1 MTSREIEA
9 RLDPAMR
16 AALAES
22 ASRLQGARKIGW
34 DDLAAA
40 RAAYAAE
47 RGYWNTDRPELAA
60 VRDFKVAGPHGEIP
74 LRLYR
79 PTAAPTLPLLVYLH
93 GGGYVL
99 GSIDTHD
106 RAMRL
111 LALKSGAA
119 VLGVDYRL
127 APEHRF
133 PAQLEE
139 TAAVLDW
146 LAADGAAAGLDAGR
160 FALGGD
166 SAGAHLALGT
176 TIMRR
181 AGFAQPKAL
190 ILYYGA
196 YGLAD
201 SGSMRRFAGN
211 STGLTRADMEFF
223 YASYSGDRPLIDDPR
238 LDCLSADLAGLPPA
252 FILGVEL
259 DPLLDDSLTLAALME
274 DAGVPHRLLR
284 YDGVLHGFIHYS
296 RAVPQAMRALD
307 EGAAALRDW
316 L

>member
-1 MTSREIEA
+1 MSARSVEA

-16 AALAES
+16 AALAET
-22 ASRLQGARKIGW
+22 ARLQGGRKIDW
-34 DDLAAA
+34 NDLPAM
-40 RAAYAAE
+40 RKGYEAE
-47 RGYWNTDRPELAA
+47 RRYWNGGGPELARIHDLA
-60 VRDFKVAGPHGEIP
+60 VAGPEGPIP
-74 LRLYR
+74 LRCYR
-79 PTAAPTLPLLVYLH
+79 PTAAPALPALVYLH

-99 GSIDTHD
+99 GSIATHD
-106 RAMRL
+106 RVMRL
-111 LALKSGAA
+111 LAEKSGAA
-119 VLGVDYRL
+119 VLGVEYRL

-133 PAQLEE
+133 PVQLEE

-146 LAADGAAAGLDAGR
+146 LAREGPAQGLDPSR

-176 TIMRR
+176 TLMRR
-181 AGFAQPKAL
+181 AAPAQPKAL

-196 YGLAD
+196 FGLAD
-201 SGSMRRFAGN
+201 SRSMRLFGRNAA
-211 STGLTRADMEFF
+211 GLTRADMDFF
-223 YASYSGDRPLIDDPR
+223 YASYHGDGPRRADPR

-252 FILGVEL
+252 FILAAEL
-259 DPLLDDSLTLAALME
+259 DPLLDDSLTLAALLE
-274 DAGVPHRLLR
+274 EAGVAHRLRR

-296 RAVPQAMRALD
+296 RAVPLAMRALD